1 MMNVI
6 PYREALHLMSE
17 KFAAIGVTE
26 TLPTDK
32 TVGRICA
39 KDVFCPENLPPY
51 RRSTVDGYALKSSD
65 AAVCSPAAP
74 AVLKGVGA
82 VEMGKMPEN
91 KINIGECMYIPTGGM
106 LPEGSDCVVM
116 IEQTERIGEE
126 ICLSSSLSYMENV
139 VEIGEDYKKGERIV
153 EKGVLITAMRAA
165 ALAGAGVKTAEV
177 VKKPKYFVI
186 STGDELVNYDEECP
200 LGKIR
205 DVNTLL
211 LTYAA
216 LLWECVGSV
225 KVKDDYDKLKE
236 NIDKA
241 AEIADIILLSGG
253 SSVGNADYTERLL
266 AEVGEIF
273 IRGIAL
279 KPGKPTV
286 ASFGK
291 GKIFIGLPGHPTAA
305 FTVLKEVCLKAYER
319 SQSVKERPK
328 IKARSEIN
336 FPAGKGR
343 TLIMPVKLQEKD
355 GETYFEPLFGKSGM
369 VGTMAACDGF
379 VTVPDFVEGID
390 KGKIAEIELL

>member
-1 MMNVI
+1 MNVI
-6 PYREALHLMSE
+6 PYREALRLMNE

-74 AVLKGVGA
+74 AVLKVVGA
-82 VEMGKMPEN
+82 VEMGQKPAN
-91 KINIGECMYIPTGGM
+91 KIKIGECMYIPTGGM

-116 IEQTERIGEE
+116 IEQIERIGEE

-153 EKGVLITAMRAA
+153 EKGTVITAMRAA

-200 LGKIR
+200 LGKVR

-216 LLWECVGSV
+216 PLWECVGSV

-236 NIDKA
+236 NIAFLKLEA
-241 AEIADIILLSGG
+241 KYPFLIIA
-253 SSVGNADYTERLL
+253 
-266 AEVGEIF
+266 
-273 IRGIAL
+273 
-279 KPGKPTV
+279 
-286 ASFGK
+286 
-291 GKIFIGLPGHPTAA
+291 
-305 FTVLKEVCLKAYER
+305 
-319 SQSVKERPK
+319 
-328 IKARSEIN
+328 
-336 FPAGKGR
+336 
-343 TLIMPVKLQEKD
+343 
-355 GETYFEPLFGKSGM
+355 
-369 VGTMAACDGF
+369 
-379 VTVPDFVEGID
+379 PDFSLYRQWNKWYPEANRFILKNKSVSLRSRIVQSCARYRMYWIVWLHYQVVCRFIYGVIY
-390 KGKIAEIELL
+390 K